1 MPESARL
8 IVRSYCHVWDTKG
21 KHAARD
27 FHRLLSNCIDEVE
40 GAGDNQKKLDLL
52 RGYERDALACV
63 SSLLSGQAGIL
74 LEGAHFS
81 RVSSIP
87 VPAAPS
93 GARHKRL
100 PERFRGPQ
108 DESD

>member
-1 MPESARL
+1 MPESATL
-8 IVRSYCHVWDTKG
+8 I
-21 KHAARD
+21 
-27 FHRLLSNCIDEVE
+27 
-40 GAGDNQKKLDLL
+40 L
-52 RGYERDALACV
+52 R
-63 SSLLSGQAGIL
+63 LSGQAGIL

-100 PERFRGPQ
+100 PERRDSADDKTSQ
-108 DESD
+108 SSVQLEENMALSHVHQENT